1 MKIIFTILFIIAFSI
16 PKTNAAVGCST
27 YQGLYPN
34 SNNTINPA
42 TGNVYYKN
50 TGYIE
55 FRTWD
60 DDPKCGIRDN
70 RIIATSTPCDVI
82 GVRNYGNLV
91 NYNPA
96 DNNCVSVPIDDYVFP
111 AILLISGYAYF
122 RIRSI

>member
-1 MKIIFTILFIIAFSI
+1 MKIIYTILFIIAFSVS
-16 PKTNAAVGCST
+16 NAYAAVGCST

-60 DDPKCGIRDN
+60 NDPRCGIRDN
-70 RIIATSTPCDVI
+70 KIIATSTPCDVT
-82 GVRNYGNLV
+82 GVRNYGTLV

-96 DNNCVSVPIDDYVFP
+96 DNNCVSVPIDDYVLP
-111 AILLISGYAYF
+111 TIILISSIAYY
-122 RIRSI
+122 RIRQI